1 MCVGGGGAPPPPP
14 PPAPMPAP
22 KPVAD
27 EIIVP
32 GDSKRKRALAGAAG
46 RGGNIL
52 TGGGGDLGQPN
63 IGKTLLGA

>member
-1 MCVGGGGAPPPPP
+1 
-14 PPAPMPAP
+14 MPAP
-22 KPVAD
+22 KPIVN

>member
-1 MCVGGGGAPPPPP
+1 
-14 PPAPMPAP
+14 MPAP

-32 GDSKRKRALAGAAG
+32 GDNKRKRALAGAIG

>member
-1 MCVGGGGAPPPPP
+1 MCVGGGAPPPPS

-32 GDSKRKRALAGAAG
+32 GDNKRKRALAGAIG